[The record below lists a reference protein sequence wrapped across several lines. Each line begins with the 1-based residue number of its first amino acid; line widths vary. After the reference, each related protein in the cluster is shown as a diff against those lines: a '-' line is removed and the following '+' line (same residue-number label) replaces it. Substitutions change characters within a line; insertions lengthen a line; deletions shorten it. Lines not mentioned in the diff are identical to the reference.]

1 MINVTN
7 ESVEFMVKNKY
18 KSTAATLYLG
28 TFIMQGISMS
38 ILAQYKVQ
46 LANFWKCNIA
56 DVLSLIS
63 IVNLG
68 ALLFTLFVG
77 PISDK
82 YGRKVPEVIGNI
94 FQGLYYLSLITIP
107 FLRAEKVIAFFLY
120 GIGNTFSY
128 VVGSATILEI
138 FPKKASSANVMV
150 KFLISLGQFI
160 LPIFILIVSAVHLN
174 FKVLFISASLIYFIT
189 ALILSFSKFPER
201 QKLPEKSKTKT
212 KTKLYVSPA
221 IISLLLI
228 GYTSCATFN
237 LWTNTYQ
244 ELARSYGISQPG
256 IIESV
261 YAVAGAI
268 SVLITSWI
276 VAKGVRESVIL
287 TVYPVL
293 TGLSLALEIIV
304 PKAWIMY
311 PAAFLIGIFAAGG
324 LYQLCTALLAKAM
337 PELKATVIALAQ
349 FMSLVGNTS
358 IIFFAAKIVQ
368 AFGKRG
374 YQLIVILNIVVA
386 LIGGLLGLVV
396 LISEKRQDVTKSKR
410 ELK

>member
-1 MINVTN
+1 
-7 ESVEFMVKNKY
+7 MVKNKY
-18 KSTAATLYLG
+18 KTTAATLYLG

-46 LANFWKCNIA
+46 LAGFWKCNIA

-68 ALLFTLFVG
+68 ALLFTLLVG

-107 FLRAEKVIAFFLY
+107 FLRAEKIIAFFLY

-160 LPIFILIVSAVHLN
+160 LPIFILIVSMAHLN
-174 FKVLFISASLIYFIT
+174 FKVLFILASLIYFIT

-201 QKLPEKSKTKT
+201 QKQPEKQKIQIKSRVKVTPT
-212 KTKLYVSPA
+212 

-276 VAKGVRESVIL
+276 VAKGVRESLIL

-293 TGLSLALEIIV
+293 TGLSLALEIII
-304 PKAWIMY
+304 PKPWIMY

-337 PELKATVIALAQ
+337 PQLKATVIALAQ

-358 IIFFAAKIVQ
+358 IIFFAAQIVQ
-368 AFGKRG
+368 AFGESG
-374 YQLIVILNIVVA
+374 YKLIVVLNIAVA
-386 LIGGLLGLVV
+386 FIGGLFGLVV
-396 LISEKRQDVTKSKR
+396 LLSEKN
-410 ELK
+410 EML

>member
-1 MINVTN
+1 
-7 ESVEFMVKNKY
+7 MVKNKY
-18 KSTAATLYLG
+18 KTTAATLYLG

-46 LANFWKCNIA
+46 LAGFWKCNIA

-68 ALLFTLFVG
+68 ALLFTLLVG

-107 FLRAEKVIAFFLY
+107 FLRAEKIIAFFLY

-160 LPIFILIVSAVHLN
+160 LPIFILIVSMAHLN
-174 FKVLFISASLIYFIT
+174 FKVLFILASLIYFIT

-201 QKLPEKSKTKT
+201 QKQPEKQKIQIKSRV
-212 KTKLYVSPA
+212 KLTPT

-276 VAKGVRESVIL
+276 VAKGVRESLIL

-293 TGLSLALEIIV
+293 TGLSLALEIII
-304 PKAWIMY
+304 PKPWIMY

-337 PELKATVIALAQ
+337 PQLKATVIALAQ

-358 IIFFAAKIVQ
+358 IIFFAAQIVQ
-368 AFGKRG
+368 AFGESG
-374 YQLIVILNIVVA
+374 YKLIVVLNIAVA
-386 LIGGLLGLVV
+386 FIGGLFGLVV
-396 LISEKRQDVTKSKR
+396 LLSEKKRDVVKSKHA
-410 ELK
+410 

>member
-1 MINVTN
+1 
-7 ESVEFMVKNKY
+7 MVKNKY
-18 KSTAATLYLG
+18 KTTAATLYLG

-46 LANFWKCNIA
+46 LAGFWKCNIA

-68 ALLFTLFVG
+68 ALLFTLLVG

-107 FLRAEKVIAFFLY
+107 FLRAEKIIAFFLY

-160 LPIFILIVSAVHLN
+160 LPIFILIVSMAHLN
-174 FKVLFISASLIYFIT
+174 FKVLFILASLIYFIT
-189 ALILSFSKFPER
+189 ALILSFSKFPKR
-201 QKLPEKSKTKT
+201 QKLPEKQKIQIKSRVKVTPT
-212 KTKLYVSPA
+212 

-276 VAKGVRESVIL
+276 VAKGVRESLIL

-293 TGLSLALEIIV
+293 TGLSLALEIII
-304 PKAWIMY
+304 PKPWIMY

-337 PELKATVIALAQ
+337 PQLKATVIALAQ

-358 IIFFAAKIVQ
+358 IIFFAAQIVQ
-368 AFGKRG
+368 AFGESG
-374 YQLIVILNIVVA
+374 YKLIVVLNIAVA
-386 LIGGLLGLVV
+386 FIGGLFGLVV
-396 LISEKRQDVTKSKR
+396 LLSEKKRDVVKSKHA
-410 ELK
+410 

>member
-1 MINVTN
+1 
-7 ESVEFMVKNKY
+7 MVKNKY
-18 KSTAATLYLG
+18 KTTAATLYLG

-46 LANFWKCNIA
+46 LAGFWKCNIA

-68 ALLFTLFVG
+68 ALLFTLLVG

-107 FLRAEKVIAFFLY
+107 FLRAEKIIAFFLY

-160 LPIFILIVSAVHLN
+160 LPIFILIVSMAHLN
-174 FKVLFISASLIYFIT
+174 FKVLFILASLIYFIT

-201 QKLPEKSKTKT
+201 QKQPEKQKIQIKSRVKVT
-212 KTKLYVSPA
+212 PM

-276 VAKGVRESVIL
+276 VAKGVRESLIL

-293 TGLSLALEIIV
+293 TGLSLALEIII
-304 PKAWIMY
+304 PKPWIMY

-337 PELKATVIALAQ
+337 PQLKATVIALAQ

-358 IIFFAAKIVQ
+358 IIFFAAQIVQ
-368 AFGKRG
+368 AFGESG
-374 YQLIVILNIVVA
+374 YKLIVVLNIAVA
-386 LIGGLLGLVV
+386 FIGGLFGLVV
-396 LISEKRQDVTKSKR
+396 LLSEKKRDVVKSKHA
-410 ELK
+410 

>member
-1 MINVTN
+1 
-7 ESVEFMVKNKY
+7 MVKNKY
-18 KSTAATLYLG
+18 KTTAATLYLG

-46 LANFWKCNIA
+46 LAGFWKCNIA

-68 ALLFTLFVG
+68 ALLFTLLVG

-107 FLRAEKVIAFFLY
+107 FLRAEKIIAFFLY

-160 LPIFILIVSAVHLN
+160 LPIFILIVSMAHLN
-174 FKVLFISASLIYFIT
+174 FKVLFILASLIYFIT

-201 QKLPEKSKTKT
+201 QKQPEKQKIQIKSRVKVT
-212 KTKLYVSPA
+212 PM

-276 VAKGVRESVIL
+276 VAKGVRESIIL

-293 TGLSLALEIIV
+293 TGLSLALEIII
-304 PKAWIMY
+304 PKPWIMY

-337 PELKATVIALAQ
+337 PQLKATVIALAQ

-358 IIFFAAKIVQ
+358 IIFFAAQIVQ
-368 AFGKRG
+368 AFGESG
-374 YQLIVILNIVVA
+374 YKLIVVLNIAVA
-386 LIGGLLGLVV
+386 FIGGLFGLVV
-396 LISEKRQDVTKSKR
+396 LLSEKKTRCCKK
-410 ELK
+410 

>member
-1 MINVTN
+1 
-7 ESVEFMVKNKY
+7 MVKNKY
-18 KSTAATLYLG
+18 KTTAATLYLG

-46 LANFWKCNIA
+46 LAGFWKCNIA

-68 ALLFTLFVG
+68 ALLFTLLVG

-107 FLRAEKVIAFFLY
+107 FLRAEKIIAFFLY

-160 LPIFILIVSAVHLN
+160 LPIFILIVSMAHLN
-174 FKVLFISASLIYFIT
+174 FKVLFILASLIYFIT

-201 QKLPEKSKTKT
+201 QKQPEKQKIQIKSRVKVTPT
-212 KTKLYVSPA
+212 

-276 VAKGVRESVIL
+276 VAKGVRESLIL

-293 TGLSLALEIIV
+293 TGLSLALEIII
-304 PKAWIMY
+304 PKPWIMY

-337 PELKATVIALAQ
+337 PQLKATVIALAQ

-358 IIFFAAKIVQ
+358 IIFFAAQIVQ
-368 AFGKRG
+368 TFG
-374 YQLIVILNIVVA
+374 L
-386 LIGGLLGLVV
+386 
-396 LISEKRQDVTKSKR
+396 
-410 ELK
+410 

>member
-1 MINVTN
+1 MKTITN
-7 ESVEFMVKNKY
+7 ESVLSMVKNKY
-18 KSTAATLYLG
+18 KTTAATLYLG

-46 LANFWKCNIA
+46 LAGFWKCNIA

-68 ALLFTLFVG
+68 ALLFTLLVG

-107 FLRAEKVIAFFLY
+107 FLRAEKIIAFFLY

-160 LPIFILIVSAVHLN
+160 LPIFILIVSMAHLN
-174 FKVLFISASLIYFIT
+174 FKVLFILASLIYFIT

-201 QKLPEKSKTKT
+201 QKQPEKQKIQIKSRVKVTPT
-212 KTKLYVSPA
+212 

-276 VAKGVRESVIL
+276 VAKGVRESLIL

-293 TGLSLALEIIV
+293 TGLSLALEIII
-304 PKAWIMY
+304 PKPWIMY

-337 PELKATVIALAQ
+337 PQLKATVIALAQ

-358 IIFFAAKIVQ
+358 IIFFAAQIVQ
-368 AFGKRG
+368 AFGESG
-374 YQLIVILNIVVA
+374 YKLIVVLNIAVA
-386 LIGGLLGLVV
+386 FIGGLFGLVV
-396 LISEKRQDVTKSKR
+396 LLSEKN
-410 ELK
+410 EML

>member
-1 MINVTN
+1 
-7 ESVEFMVKNKY
+7 MVKNKY
-18 KSTAATLYLG
+18 KTTAATLYLG

-46 LANFWKCNIA
+46 LAGFWKCNIA

-68 ALLFTLFVG
+68 ALLFTLLVG

-107 FLRAEKVIAFFLY
+107 FLRAEKIIAFFLY

-160 LPIFILIVSAVHLN
+160 LPIFILIVSMAHLN
-174 FKVLFISASLIYFIT
+174 FKVLFILASLIYFIT

-201 QKLPEKSKTKT
+201 QKQPEKQKIQIKSRVKVTPT
-212 KTKLYVSPA
+212 

-276 VAKGVRESVIL
+276 VAKGVRESLIL

-293 TGLSLALEIIV
+293 TGLSLALEIII
-304 PKAWIMY
+304 PKPWIMY

-337 PELKATVIALAQ
+337 PQLKATVIALAQ

-358 IIFFAAKIVQ
+358 IIFFAAQIVQ
-368 AFGKRG
+368 AFGESG
-374 YQLIVILNIVVA
+374 YKLIVVLNIAVA
-386 LIGGLLGLVV
+386 FIGGLFGLVV
-396 LISEKRQDVTKSKR
+396 LLSEKKRDVIKSKHA
-410 ELK
+410 

>member
-1 MINVTN
+1 
-7 ESVEFMVKNKY
+7 MVKNKY
-18 KSTAATLYLG
+18 KTTAATLYLG

-46 LANFWKCNIA
+46 LAGFWECNIA

-68 ALLFTLFVG
+68 ALLFTLLVG

-107 FLRAEKVIAFFLY
+107 FLRAEKIIAFFLY

-160 LPIFILIVSAVHLN
+160 LPIFILIVSMAHLN
-174 FKVLFISASLIYFIT
+174 FKVLFILASLIYFIT

-201 QKLPEKSKTKT
+201 QKQPEKQKIQIKSRVKVTPT
-212 KTKLYVSPA
+212 

-276 VAKGVRESVIL
+276 VAKGVRESLIL

-293 TGLSLALEIIV
+293 TGLSLALEIII
-304 PKAWIMY
+304 PKPWIMY

-337 PELKATVIALAQ
+337 PQLKATVIALAQ

-358 IIFFAAKIVQ
+358 IIFFAAQIVQ
-368 AFGKRG
+368 AFGESG
-374 YQLIVILNIVVA
+374 YKLIVVLNIAVA
-386 LIGGLLGLVV
+386 FIGGLFGLVV
-396 LISEKRQDVTKSKR
+396 LLSEKKRDVVKSKHA
-410 ELK
+410 

>member
-1 MINVTN
+1 MKTITN
-7 ESVEFMVKNKY
+7 ESVLSMVKNKY
-18 KSTAATLYLG
+18 KTTAATLYLG

-46 LANFWKCNIA
+46 LAGFWKCNIA

-68 ALLFTLFVG
+68 ALLFTLLVG

-107 FLRAEKVIAFFLY
+107 FLRAEKIIAFFLY

-160 LPIFILIVSAVHLN
+160 LPIFILIVSMAHLN
-174 FKVLFISASLIYFIT
+174 FKVLFILASLIYFIT

-201 QKLPEKSKTKT
+201 QKQPEKQKIQIKSRVKVT
-212 KTKLYVSPA
+212 PM

-276 VAKGVRESVIL
+276 VAKGVRESIIL

-293 TGLSLALEIIV
+293 TGLSLALEIII
-304 PKAWIMY
+304 PKPWIMY

-337 PELKATVIALAQ
+337 PQLKATVIALAQ

-358 IIFFAAKIVQ
+358 IIFFAAQIVQ
-368 AFGKRG
+368 AFGKSG
-374 YQLIVILNIVVA
+374 YKLIVVLNIAVA
-386 LIGGLLGLVV
+386 FIGGLFGLVV
-396 LISEKRQDVTKSKR
+396 LLSEKKRDVVKSKHA
-410 ELK
+410 

>member
-1 MINVTN
+1 MKTITN
-7 ESVEFMVKNKY
+7 ESVLSMVKNKY
-18 KSTAATLYLG
+18 KTTAATLYLG

-46 LANFWKCNIA
+46 LAGFWKCNIA

-68 ALLFTLFVG
+68 ALLFTLLVG

-107 FLRAEKVIAFFLY
+107 FLRAEKIIAFFLY

-160 LPIFILIVSAVHLN
+160 LPIFILIVSMAHLN
-174 FKVLFISASLIYFIT
+174 FKVLFILASLIYFIT

-201 QKLPEKSKTKT
+201 QKQPEKQKIQIKSRVKVTPT
-212 KTKLYVSPA
+212 

-276 VAKGVRESVIL
+276 VAKGVRESLIL

-293 TGLSLALEIIV
+293 TGLSLALEIII
-304 PKAWIMY
+304 PKPWIMY

-337 PELKATVIALAQ
+337 PQLKATVIALAQ

-358 IIFFAAKIVQ
+358 IIFFAAQIVQ
-368 AFGKRG
+368 AFGESG
-374 YQLIVILNIVVA
+374 YKLIVVLNIAVA
-386 LIGGLLGLVV
+386 FIGGLFGLVV
-396 LISEKRQDVTKSKR
+396 LLSEKKRDVVKSKHA
-410 ELK
+410 

>member
-1 MINVTN
+1 
-7 ESVEFMVKNKY
+7 MVKNKY
-18 KSTAATLYLG
+18 KTTAATLYLG

-46 LANFWKCNIA
+46 LAGFWKCNIA

-68 ALLFTLFVG
+68 ALLFTLLVG

-107 FLRAEKVIAFFLY
+107 FLRAEKIIAFFLY

-160 LPIFILIVSAVHLN
+160 LPIFILIVSMAHLN
-174 FKVLFISASLIYFIT
+174 FKVLFILASLIYFIT

-201 QKLPEKSKTKT
+201 QKQPEKQKIQIKSRVKVTPT
-212 KTKLYVSPA
+212 

-276 VAKGVRESVIL
+276 VAKGVRESLIL

-293 TGLSLALEIIV
+293 TGLSLALEIII
-304 PKAWIMY
+304 PKPWIMY

-337 PELKATVIALAQ
+337 PQLKATVIALAQ

-358 IIFFAAKIVQ
+358 IIFFAAQIVQ
-368 AFGKRG
+368 AFGESG
-374 YQLIVILNIVVA
+374 YKLIVVLNIAVA
-386 LIGGLLGLVV
+386 FIGGLFGLVV
-396 LISEKRQDVTKSKR
+396 LLSEKKRDVVKSKHA
-410 ELK
+410 

>member
-1 MINVTN
+1 MKTITN
-7 ESVEFMVKNKY
+7 ESVLSMVKNKY
-18 KSTAATLYLG
+18 KTTAATLYLG

-46 LANFWKCNIA
+46 LAGLWKCNIA

-68 ALLFTLFVG
+68 ALLFTLLVG

-107 FLRAEKVIAFFLY
+107 FLRAEKIIAFFLY

-160 LPIFILIVSAVHLN
+160 LPIFILIVSMAHLN
-174 FKVLFISASLIYFIT
+174 FKVLFILASLIYFIT

-201 QKLPEKSKTKT
+201 QKQPEKQKIQIKSRVKVT
-212 KTKLYVSPA
+212 PM

-276 VAKGVRESVIL
+276 VAKGVRESLIL

-293 TGLSLALEIIV
+293 TGLSLALEIII
-304 PKAWIMY
+304 PKPWIMY

-337 PELKATVIALAQ
+337 PQLKATVIALAQ

-358 IIFFAAKIVQ
+358 IIFFAAQIVQ
-368 AFGKRG
+368 AFGESG
-374 YQLIVILNIVVA
+374 YKLIVVLNIAVA
-386 LIGGLLGLVV
+386 FIGGLFGLVV
-396 LISEKRQDVTKSKR
+396 LLSEKKRDVVKSKHA
-410 ELK
+410 